1 MMREKRG
8 KVVSVNHPI
17 VQNKINKSLK
27 LRIREGALASVSN
40 GFGMSYL
47 SPFALLLNATASQMG
62 ILFAITSL
70 LPSLVQ
76 LKTSKLIQKF
86 SRKRIALIG
95 TMGRVLFWIPI
106 ILVGFLFYIG
116 VSYMV
121 WMLIGVIAILYAFA
135 GIVNP
140 AWFSWMG
147 LLVPEKTR
155 GNYFSKRN
163 RFVGFFGVS
172 TMIIAALIL
181 DSSKKV
187 GGYYGNILGFTLLG
201 FGLLFLFALITRF
214 WSWNLLRKQYEP
226 RLIPKKKDYFS
237 FKQFLNNGLS
247 TPFGRFTMFRGIFSL
262 VIGIAGPFWT
272 VYMLRD
278 LGFSYIWFM
287 MITVS
292 AILFQLM
299 FLPLLGK
306 FSDKFGNI
314 KLMRVCTWFII
325 IVPLFWIASVFIEN
339 DLAIKLYLLFVPAII
354 GGFGWA
360 GYNLAV
366 NNYVYDAVVSPKRSF
381 GISYMNL
388 MVGVGIFIGASLGA
402 LLAWINISFM
412 NPLLFIFAVSA
423 VGRLIVVIF
432 GLKFLHEVRH
442 VHKFSSEF
450 LVEEFQPVRG
460 AVREIH
466 NLEHLVRRVEHYI

>member
-1 MMREKRG
+1 MVREKRG
-8 KVVSVNHPI
+8 PVVNVNHPI

-27 LRIREGALASVSN
+27 LSVREGSLASISN
-40 GFGMSYL
+40 GFGISYL

-76 LKTSKLIQKF
+76 LKGSKLIQRF
-86 SRKRIALIG
+86 SRKKIVLSGTLARIL
-95 TMGRVLFWIPI
+95 LWFPI
-106 ILVGFLFYIG
+106 ILIGFLFYIG
-116 VSYMV
+116 VPHV
-121 WMLIGVIAILYAFA
+121 IWILIGLIGLLYAFV

-147 LLVPEKTR
+147 LLVPEKSR

-163 RFVGFFGVS
+163 RYTGFFGVL
-172 TMIIAALIL
+172 TIIIAAFIL
-181 DSSKKV
+181 DGAKKA
-187 GGYYGNILGFTLLG
+187 GEHYGDILGFTLLG
-201 FGLLFLFALITRF
+201 FGLLFLLALATRL
-214 WSWNLLRKQYEP
+214 WSCNLLRKQYEP
-226 RLIPKKKDYFS
+226 RLILKKKDYFS

-247 TPFGRFTMFRGIFSL
+247 TPFGKFSIFMGIFSIA
-262 VIGIAGPFWT
+262 IGIAGPFWT

-287 MITVS
+287 MITIS
-292 AILFQLM
+292 AIIFQLL

-306 FSDKFGNI
+306 ISDKFGNI
-314 KLMRVCTWFII
+314 KLMRVCSWLIAML
-325 IVPLFWIASVFIEN
+325 PLLWIASVLIN
-339 DLAIKLYLLFVPAII
+339 DDLMVKLYLLFVPAIV
-354 GGFGWA
+354 GGFAWA

-366 NNYVYDAVVSPKRSF
+366 NNYVYDAVTSPKRSF
-381 GISYMNL
+381 GLSYMNL

-402 LLAWINISFM
+402 LLAWIDISFM
-412 NPLLFIFAVSA
+412 NPILFIFAISA
-423 VGRLIVVIF
+423 IGRLMVAIF
-432 GLKFLHEVRH
+432 GLRFLHEVRH

-450 LVEEFQPVRG
+450 LTEEFQPVRG

-466 NLEHLVRRVEHYI
+466 NLEHLVKKVEHYI

>member
-1 MMREKRG
+1 MVRG
-8 KVVSVNHPI
+8 KRVATVSVDHPI
-17 VQNKINKSLK
+17 VQDKINKSLK
-27 LRIREGALASVSN
+27 LSIREGAVSSVSS
-40 GFGMSYL
+40 GFGASYL

-70 LPSLVQ
+70 LPSLIQ
-76 LKTSKLIQKF
+76 LKTSKLIQRF
-86 SRKRIALIG
+86 SRKKIILNVNMVRILIW
-95 TMGRVLFWIPI
+95 LPI
-106 ILVGFLFYIG
+106 ILIGFLFYIG
-116 VSYMV
+116 VPYIIWV
-121 WMLIGVIAILYAFA
+121 LIGLVGLLYAFA
-135 GIVNP
+135 GIANP

-147 LLVPEKTR
+147 LLVPRKNR
-155 GNYFSKRN
+155 GDYFSKRN
-163 RFVGFFGVS
+163 RFIGFFGVL
-172 TMIIAALIL
+172 TMIVGAFIL
-181 DSSKKV
+181 DASKKM
-187 GGYYGNILGFTLLG
+187 GEYYKDVLGFTLLG
-201 FGLLFLFALITRF
+201 FGLLFLLALIARA
-214 WSWNLLRKQYEP
+214 WSSNLLRKQYEP

-314 KLMRVCTWFII
+314 KLIRVCSWLIAT
-325 IVPLFWIASVFIEN
+325 VPLLWIASILIE
-339 DLAIKLYLLFVPAII
+339 DTLVVKLYLLFVPAII

-402 LLAWINISFM
+402 LLAWIDVSFM
-412 NPLLFIFAVSA
+412 NPILFIFGVSA
-423 VGRLIVVIF
+423 FGRLMVAIF
-432 GLKFLHEVRH
+432 GLKLLHEVRH

-450 LVEEFQPVRG
+450 LIEEFQPVRG

-466 NLEHLVRRVEHYI
+466 NLEYLVKRVEHYI